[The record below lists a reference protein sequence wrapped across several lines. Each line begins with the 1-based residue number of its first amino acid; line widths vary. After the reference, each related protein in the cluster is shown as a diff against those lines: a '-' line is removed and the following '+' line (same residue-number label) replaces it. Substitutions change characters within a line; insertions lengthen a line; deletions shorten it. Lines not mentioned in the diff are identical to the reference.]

1 MQKELTRS
9 GLLDRYLGC
18 FGRFNSLDT
27 VCKKYCAL
35 NLRCAIELEQN
46 TRQEILAEL
55 VSDKN
60 LFLSVQ

>member
-1 MQKELTRS
+1 MKKELIRS

-35 NLRCAIELEQN
+35 NLRCAIVQEQN
-46 TRQEILAEL
+46 TRQEILSAL

-60 LFLSVQ
+60 LFLPVQ